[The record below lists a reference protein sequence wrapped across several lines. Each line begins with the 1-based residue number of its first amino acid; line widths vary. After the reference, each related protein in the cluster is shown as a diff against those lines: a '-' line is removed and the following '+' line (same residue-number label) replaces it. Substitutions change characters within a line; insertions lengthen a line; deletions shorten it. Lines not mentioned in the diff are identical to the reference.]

1 MLVRLHWL
9 YITPDDFFSVWMALR
24 ISLGWLK
31 GSLWKIY
38 NYVCAR
44 SADELGFFSPYIL
57 RLHNKCCEWSVGPI
71 RMSFPCFRTPIFLGK
86 THGIWVGFKKTGLLP
101 GCLVDSLAKGQQL
114 ASLLEQLRLIKPNS
128 VTLAAALGACGLQR
142 VEGEGYCYWLGWAW
156 GMGNGVCWWYIM
168 VWSCSYVKNHKFF
181 TFR

>member
-9 YITPDDFFSVWMALR
+9 YITPDDFLSVWMALR

-57 RLHNKCCEWSVGPI
+57 RRLHNKCCEWSVGPI
-71 RMSFPCFRTPIFLGK
+71 RMSFPCFRTTIFLGK

-142 VEGEGYCYWLGWAW
+142 GGRWGILLLVGL
-156 GMGNGVCWWYIM
+156 GMGHGGMVCVDDIYWFEVVHI
-168 VWSCSYVKNHKFF
+168 
-181 TFR
+181 